1 MASERRSFLKNSS
14 IFAGSLLLGSSMDT
28 IAALNKKLVGISA
41 NNVLSILHTSGLSG
55 ALDPVAGPF
64 GGLKKVNQLFIRS
77 NISNLILDSGNF
89 LRADGQAEDHLK
101 VIRLMNKMGYQVTT
115 IGKNELCM
123 GQEQLAAI
131 LPAINFE
138 LVNCNYNFSHAALS
152 SRVKPYL
159 LLNSGKTKIG
169 ITGIGS
175 CSTVTGVQIS
185 EPFGAANEIAK
196 KLKRDLQCDFV
207 ICLTQFSK
215 NTKTYNDKNLAKASE
230 YIDLIIG
237 GESGKVTKNAY
248 VVKNQK
254 KCDVLV
260 SQAGAQGKTIGELTY
275 EFNQFNSISGLK
287 HKYSISGMSQYA
299 STAQKSEVLQLLTA
313 VV

>member
-1 MASERRSFLKNSS
+1 MISERRSFLKNSS
-14 IFAGSLLLGSSMDT
+14 ILTGSILLSGSINAAAAFNKELNELSATST
-28 IAALNKKLVGISA
+28 I
-41 NNVLSILHTSGLSG
+41 SILHTSGLSG

-64 GGLKKVNQLFIRS
+64 GGMKKVNQLFIRS
-77 NISNLILDSGNF
+77 TSNLILDSGNF
-89 LRADGQAEDHLK
+89 LKEGGRAEDHFE
-101 VIRLMNKMGYQVTT
+101 VIRLMNRMGYQVTT

-138 LVNCNYNFSHAALS
+138 LVNCNYNFSEKVLS
-152 SRVKPYL
+152 SRIKPYI
-159 LLNSGKTKIG
+159 LLNYGKTKIG
-169 ITGIGS
+169 ITGVGN
-175 CSTVTGVQIS
+175 CPPVTGVQIN
-185 EPFGAANEIAK
+185 EPFHAANEIAK

-207 ICLTQFSK
+207 ICLTQFSQ
-215 NTKTYNDKNLAKASE
+215 NTKAYNDKKLAKASE

-237 GESGKVTKNAY
+237 GDRHKVTKSAY

-254 KCDVLV
+254 KYDVLV
-260 SQAGAQGKTIGELTY
+260 SQAGSKGKTIGELTY
-275 EFNQFNSISGLK
+275 EFNQFNSIISLK

-299 STAQKSEVLQLLTA
+299 SPRQKNEVLQLLTA